1 MKRFLTMNFLLFIIC
16 IALPTFLTATME
28 TVDIMDHPQAVELM
42 FVIWASL
49 SLACVLMSH
58 GFSKTIDYI
67 QSKCDSFNAFRL
79 IAVVY
84 VISFGLL
91 YLAGFNLIFQ
101 YFYL

>member
-1 MKRFLTMNFLLFIIC
+1 MKFLTMNFFFYIIC

-58 GFSKTIDYI
+58 GFSKTIDVI
-67 QSKCDSFNAFRL
+67 NDNCDDFTTFRL
-79 IAVVY
+79 ITVVY
-84 VISFGLL
+84 VFSFALL